1 MCFYQPNRLP
11 CTCSFLNLARPCSQA
26 EFYPSIA
33 PPFELPL
40 ASSSL
45 PSPSPSG
52 GDSGGVLI
60 KPCPNQHITYEAGE
74 RYCLKCCRTRSRT
87 MRMGMVDLSGEKDGN
102 GFGDMDMIPLDSP
115 DQDSS
120 SNIDSDD
127 CDDSGCGIGRIPPPY
142 SPSPTLHTT
151 RPNRFKRQQTSSPV
165 MHLRMKWK
173 KSLIRSVRA
182 SAAEAAAE
190 EARVAKAK
198 AEAEAEAARTVSI
211 PDYMNM
217 AMAMAMDDSK
227 SVLAGCEIMGLGIT
241 VDGNGGVCLTDIP
254 TASPVGRKMVSGSSG
269 RSVNGS
275 YRGVEFST
283 RVNGF
288 S

>member
-1 MCFYQPNRLP
+1 
-11 CTCSFLNLARPCSQA
+11 
-26 EFYPSIA
+26 
-33 PPFELPL
+33 
-40 ASSSL
+40 
-45 PSPSPSG
+45 
-52 GDSGGVLI
+52 
-60 KPCPNQHITYEAGE
+60 
-74 RYCLKCCRTRSRT
+74 
-87 MRMGMVDLSGEKDGN
+87 MGMVDLSGEKDGN

-127 CDDSGCGIGRIPPPY
+127 CDDSGCGIGRILPPY

-151 RPNRFKRQQTSSPV
+151 RPNRFKRQQISSPV

-190 EARVAKAK
+190 EARVAKAKAK

-227 SVLAGCEIMGLGIT
+227 SVLAGCETMGLGIT
-241 VDGNGGVCLTDIP
+241 VDGNGGVCLTDIL

-275 YRGVEFST
+275 YRG
-283 RVNGF
+283 G
-288 S
+288 

>member
-1 MCFYQPNRLP
+1 M
-11 CTCSFLNLARPCSQA
+11 
-26 EFYPSIA
+26 
-33 PPFELPL
+33 PL
-40 ASSSL
+40 ASS
-45 PSPSPSG
+45 PSSSSSG
-52 GDSGGVLI
+52 GGGGGVLI

-74 RYCLKCCRTRSRT
+74 RYCLKCCRTQSR
-87 MRMGMVDLSGEKDGN
+87 MGMGMVDLSGEEDGS
-102 GFGDMDMIPLDSP
+102 GFGDMEMIPFDSP
-115 DQDSS
+115 EQDSS
-120 SNIDSDD
+120 SSSSSS
-127 CDDSGCGIGRIPPPY
+127 SGDGDGDGDVGSGGEILPIPPPH
-142 SPSPTLHTT
+142 SPSSSPTLHKT
-151 RPNRFKRQQTSSPV
+151 RPNRFKRQPVSSPV

-190 EARVAKAK
+190 EEEEARMAKAKAKAK
-198 AEAEAEAARTVSI
+198 AEADAARTVCI

-217 AMAMAMDDSK
+217 AKAMAMDDSK

-241 VDGNGGVCLTDIP
+241 VDGNGGLCLSDIP
-254 TASPVGRKMVSGSSG
+254 PVRPVSPAGRKMVSGSGG
-269 RSVNGS
+269 RTVNGS

>member
-1 MCFYQPNRLP
+1 
-11 CTCSFLNLARPCSQA
+11 
-26 EFYPSIA
+26 
-33 PPFELPL
+33 
-40 ASSSL
+40 
-45 PSPSPSG
+45 
-52 GDSGGVLI
+52 
-60 KPCPNQHITYEAGE
+60 
-74 RYCLKCCRTRSRT
+74 
-87 MRMGMVDLSGEKDGN
+87 MGMEMVDLSGEEDGS

-115 DQDSS
+115 EQDSS
-120 SNIDSDD
+120 GSGGDD
-127 CDDSGCGIGRIPPPY
+127 GSGGEILPIPPSH
-142 SPSPTLHTT
+142 SPPPTLHTT
-151 RPNRFKRQQTSSPV
+151 RPNRFKRQPVSSPV

-190 EARVAKAK
+190 EARAAKAK
-198 AEAEAEAARTVSI
+198 AAKVEAEAEAAKTVSI

-227 SVLAGCEIMGLGIT
+227 SVLAGCEVMGLGIT
-241 VDGNGGVCLTDIP
+241 VDENGGLCLSDIP
-254 TASPVGRKMVSGSSG
+254 PFPPVGKVFSGLGG

>member
-1 MCFYQPNRLP
+1 
-11 CTCSFLNLARPCSQA
+11 
-26 EFYPSIA
+26 
-33 PPFELPL
+33 
-40 ASSSL
+40 
-45 PSPSPSG
+45 
-52 GDSGGVLI
+52 
-60 KPCPNQHITYEAGE
+60 
-74 RYCLKCCRTRSRT
+74 
-87 MRMGMVDLSGEKDGN
+87 MGMEIVDLSGEEDGS

-115 DQDSS
+115 EQDSS
-120 SNIDSDD
+120 GSGGDD
-127 CDDSGCGIGRIPPPY
+127 GRGGEILPIPPPH

-151 RPNRFKRQQTSSPV
+151 RPNRFKRQPVSSPV

-198 AEAEAEAARTVSI
+198 AAKVEAEAEAEAAKTVSI

-227 SVLAGCEIMGLGIT
+227 SVLAGCEVMGLGIT
-241 VDGNGGVCLTDIP
+241 VDENGGLCLSDIP
-254 TASPVGRKMVSGSSG
+254 PFPPVGKVFSGLGG